1 MVTSMRIVS
10 LVPHA
15 TELLFALGLD
25 ENVVAVTHE
34 CDYPAAAR
42 KRVRITRDALP
53 AGLCAGEIDA
63 AVRERTLAGQAIYE
77 LDRDALAAAR
87 PDLIVTQALCP
98 VCAVSYDDVAS
109 IARELPGRPRVI
121 ALDPTT
127 LPDTQADV
135 RAVAAATGREAQGE
149 RLVARTARR
158 VERVRRAVAGLQ
170 RVRVLALE
178 WLEPP
183 FVAGHWTPQMIELA
197 GGEDV
202 AGRPG
207 EPSRTGDWT
216 TLADACADVA
226 IVMPCGYDAPRAHAQ
241 ALAHGDALGRL
252 SVQRIVAVDASAYF
266 SRPGPRLID
275 GLELL
280 AHILHRDAAPAPPP
294 EARALDVELVTTP
307 G

>member
-1 MVTSMRIVS
+1 MRIVS

-25 ENVVAVTHE
+25 DEVVAVTHE
-34 CDYPAAAR
+34 CDHPTAALQRAR
-42 KRVRITRDALP
+42 VTRDALP
-53 AGLCAGEIDA
+53 AGLSAGEIDS

-77 LDRDALAAAR
+77 LDRDALQAAR

-109 IARELPGRPRVI
+109 IAQELPSRPRVI

-127 LPDTQADV
+127 LGETQADV
-135 RAVAAATGREAQGE
+135 RAVAAATGREAEGE
-149 RLVARTARR
+149 LLVAQAAQRI
-158 VERVRRAVAGLQ
+158 ERVAQAVADLEP
-170 RVRVLALE
+170 VRVLALE
-178 WLEPP
+178 WLDPP

-197 GGEDV
+197 GGDDV

-207 EPSRTGDWT
+207 EPSQTCDWD
-216 TLADACADVA
+216 TLAAAGAQVA
-226 IVMPCGYDAPRAHAQ
+226 VAMPCGYDAPRAHAE
-241 ALAHGDALGRL
+241 ALAHGEQLERL
-252 SVQRIVAVDASAYF
+252 QARRVVAVDASAYF

-280 AHILHRDAAPAPPP
+280 AHILHPAAVPAPPAQ
-294 EARALDVELVTTP
+294 ARALEVALARTP